1 MIKLHLFSGF
11 ENPVLGIK
19 ADTELGHLYDD
30 GNNQLE
36 VTKAAIRVGCG
47 RNWLQRTTLVHYDLW
62 GRPLEKAKLIYPI
75 ATDLELYEDMAHM
88 ADTRVE

>member
-30 GNNQLE
+30 GNDQTE

-47 RNWLQRTTLVHYDLW
+47 RNWLQKTVFVHYDLW
-62 GRPLEKAKLIYPI
+62 GKPLEKAKLIYPI